1 MIGAIFEC
9 IKVMYQICLFRLSDS
24 ENILEACM
32 CVERLD
38 MKIQIEELFKKEYKK
53 LFSIIYR
60 ITASH
65 HDTEEVLQE
74 SFIKAYKN
82 AEKFNGDSSLST
94 WVYRIVVNES
104 YRYMKTWN
112 KLPVV
117 SITENSEIT
126 EERFFS
132 SLNYEM
138 DLSDELYIQEMREKC
153 LHGFLNCVSQKG
165 RVCFLLKTNLK
176 LKNRE
181 IAEVLDT
188 TEANVK
194 VILHRTRK
202 QLREMFEMRCSLID
216 PSKPCQCFLWVK
228 YMRDNGMPFSK
239 EISTTNSEYITNKV
253 DTLSNY
259 ETKVSSLDKINQL
272 YRVNFEL
279 DENSF
284 INNLKKISEIL

>member
-1 MIGAIFEC
+1 
-9 IKVMYQICLFRLSDS
+9 
-24 ENILEACM
+24 LEACM
-32 CVERLD
+32 CNERID
-38 MKIQIEELFKKEYKK
+38 MKKQIVELFKDDYKK
-53 LFSIIYR
+53 LFSIVYR

-117 SITENSEIT
+117 SITENNGTT

-132 SLNYEM
+132 SLNYDM

-181 IAEVLDT
+181 IAEVIDT
-188 TEANVK
+188 TETNVK

-202 QLREMFEMRCSLID
+202 QLRDMFEMRCSLID
-216 PSKPCQCFLWVK
+216 PSKPCKCYLWIK
-228 YMRDNGMPFSK
+228 YMQDNDMSFSK
-239 EISTTNSEYITNKV
+239 DSLTVNDAEK
-253 DTLSNY
+253 LSNY
-259 ETKVSSLDKINQL
+259 EAKISSLDKINQL